1 MSGPL
6 REAGLWSGAA
16 VLALAGHVAAGAW
29 LMQVEPRPG
38 EGSGAPMPVE
48 IIMEAPPDI
57 PPDVPSQAVAEVVPP
72 PVPDAVPELT
82 PVQDEAPVTPPMEL
96 PAPELAEAPPSY
108 EPPPP
113 PPPVL
118 PQEVIAPVMVREP
131 PPEPLELALAPAP
144 PPDAVLLPMPAPL
157 DMTPPDLAEA
167 LPEIQPPPEP
177 EPVPEPEEE
186 ISDSAVALALRPPA
200 RPERPAPPAP
210 EPPRPASAPAPAP
223 QAPAAPAAAAAPA
236 PVAPSRGEIQSWQS
250 QVQRSIAR
258 HMQRARLP
266 AGRGQVQANL
276 SISVA
281 VNGAASARLIA
292 STGNPDVDAAL
303 QRQAASLPALPP
315 PPGGQGVTLNLPV
328 VVAYR

>member
-1 MSGPL
+1 MSFDL
-6 REAGLWSGAA
+6 HS
-16 VLALAGHVAAGAW
+16 GHVASEMVPLPINIPHILFDYADGRFTINDSRILLGNSDFSLRGDVTNIDSFLSETGLLKAELDFISSYTDVTE
-29 LMQVEPRPG
+29 LMDLV
-38 EGSGAPMPVE
+38 SGLGTTDSTA
-48 IIMEAPPDI
+48 
-57 PPDVPSQAVAEVVPP
+57 
-72 PVPDAVPELT
+72 
-82 PVQDEAPVTPPMEL
+82 
-96 PAPELAEAPPSY
+96 
-108 EPPPP
+108 
-113 PPPVL
+113 
-118 PQEVIAPVMVREP
+118 
-131 PPEPLELALAPAP
+131 
-144 PPDAVLLPMPAPL
+144 
-157 DMTPPDLAEA
+157 
-167 LPEIQPPPEP
+167 
-177 EPVPEPEEE
+177 VPEPEEE

-250 QVQRSIAR
+250 RVQRNIAR

-315 PPGGQGVTLNLPV
+315 PPGGQGVPLNLPV